1 MTGVTIIDII
11 NIYDISEWQLLLCFI
26 PFIVSAIISFVVMYK
41 ATKGLEPWEPAP
53 FPTKVFTIIIAIGAS
68 ITIGSMLYVDKQC
81 PAELVETR
89 YEIKIEDSASFKE
102 VYEKY
107 NIIEEKEATFIV
119 TEKNRM

>member
-1 MTGVTIIDII
+1 MTGVTIIDVIK
-11 NIYDISEWQLLLCFI
+11 IYDISELQLLLCFI

-53 FPTKVFTIIIAIGAS
+53 FPAKVFTIIIAIGAS
-68 ITIGSMLYVDKQC
+68 ITIGSMLYADKQC

-107 NIIEEKEATFIV
+107 NIIEEKEDTFIV
-119 TEKNRM
+119 TEKE